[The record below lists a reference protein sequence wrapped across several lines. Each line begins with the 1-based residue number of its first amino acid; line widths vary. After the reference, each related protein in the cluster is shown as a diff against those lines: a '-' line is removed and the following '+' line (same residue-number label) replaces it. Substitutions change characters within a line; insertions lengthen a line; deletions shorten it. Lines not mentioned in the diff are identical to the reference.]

1 MDIQT
6 TINKYKDIGDFF
18 DPDYERDNDL
28 LSSFKA
34 KFPDL
39 SKDQTAEL
47 VKILK
52 GNGDMKDKYF
62 VADILYL
69 YDNFSVDLFEP
80 LINTAINFRDP
91 SFNRVFLRPCIRV
104 FGVKAVA
111 DLLADKFSKGDI
123 AQKTSISTLLYW
135 LHPQENGNADKLH
148 EAILKRASETNNLI
162 ELYYYKLRYSDKIK
176 DSHKIPDNAAD
187 LLKLLKDNKEYKDIL
202 FELGW
207 TSKN

>member
-6 TINKYKDIGDFF
+6 TISKYKDIGDFF

-111 DLLADKFSKGDI
+111 DMLADKFSKGDI

-148 EAILKRASETNNLI
+148 EAILQRAAETNNLI
-162 ELYYYKLRYSDKIK
+162 
-176 DSHKIPDNAAD
+176 
-187 LLKLLKDNKEYKDIL
+187 
-202 FELGW
+202 
-207 TSKN
+207 